1 MLVLVAVLVAGSL
14 AVLFAGSAVVPHGVR
29 STTST
34 TSHSGSPA
42 PNGDPERDPL
52 TWPFTRDSIWNLPI
66 GADAVYVPAHIQKA
80 TAAGM
85 TADVD
90 VLILTPS
97 APDTPVYYNGDAWDK
112 VPGRCD
118 VQGGVLFNAP
128 IPTDFVVPGN
138 GGGNPHGTTPNY
150 ATAILAADGHTLYQG
165 QPFARCSA
173 GGNATIMWSQDS
185 EDLYGTGFSGAHG
198 GSMLSSIGGTIRL
211 GELVSGGAIRHAM
224 KLNMDSVN
232 FYNGSGGYRW
242 PATTADSGYKDFYT
256 GSIPEVR
263 MGSLLALP
271 KATDVDNMGLETE
284 PAKILARAFQD
295 YGAYIADTAGWSVYG
310 IDTEYSPSGDV
321 LVEFQDDWGFPLWE
335 DSKDTPWARD
345 MDRIFGNLSVVDN
358 WDATT
363 WLTVSASNGALGVG
377 LGLPRVAWAPD
388 LGPIPPDII
397 PPVSIDTMTGTPGL
411 GGWYVSPVTVK
422 VKARDIGGSG
432 VNVTHVRTDG
442 GTWEDYTAPIVISG
456 DGSHSFESYATD
468 FAGNNETIH
477 SVRFTIDTVPPVSTA
492 RVDGALAPGG
502 YLSPVILTLTA
513 TDATSGVGSI
523 HYRIDDGALWT
534 YSTPFRIA
542 GAGNH
547 RLDYFATDQAGN
559 EEVLHTLLIPVS
571 GYGGAHPPPIV
582 VFDASGTAGANGWY
596 VSTVDV
602 SLTPSSSNG
611 STPSIA
617 YRVDD
622 GPWVEYSGSFQVPQG
637 RHLISYQASDS
648 DGFLGPVQSIPLDI
662 DFTPPKVVK
671 AAAIGDVVG
680 PDATVSWT
688 GTDHE
693 SGLAGYQVSVDGGP
707 YLPMGRATVLP
718 ESWSIGSHVV
728 TVRAWDVA
736 GNEGTQTI
744 AFRVE
749 TDGGS
754 SAAGLVSAR
763 APSVP
768 GSLSLALG
776 FLMVSISVLLLNRR
790 SMERGLRPWIRRVE
804 IRTRR
809 RLSRVCSRRSR

>member
-1 MLVLVAVLVAGSL
+1 VLVLVAVLVAGPL
-14 AVLFAGSAVVPHGVR
+14 AVLFAGSTVVGPQGDR
-29 STTST
+29 STGSVTSR
-34 TSHSGSPA
+34 SSSPA
-42 PNGDPERDPL
+42 PNGDPPRDPL

-66 GADAVYVPAHIQKA
+66 GADAVYVPAHIQQA

-118 VQGGVLFNAP
+118 VQGSVLFSAP

-150 ATAILAADGHTLYQG
+150 ATAILAANGHTLYQG

-173 GGNATIMWSQDS
+173 GGNATIMWSQS
-185 EDLYGTGFSGAHG
+185 TEDLYGTGFSGAHG

-211 GELVSGGAIRHAM
+211 GELAPGGAIRHAM

-242 PATTADSGYKDFYT
+242 PATTADSGYKGFYN
-256 GSIPEVR
+256 GSIPAVR

-271 KATDVDNMGLETE
+271 KATDVNNMSLETE

-321 LVEFQDDWGFPLWE
+321 LVEFQNDWGFPLWE

-358 WDATT
+358 WDLTT
-363 WLTVSASNGALGVG
+363 WLTVSASNGVLGTG
-377 LGLPRVAWAPD
+377 LGLPRVPWAPD
-388 LGPIPPDII
+388 LGPIPPDIT
-397 PPVSIDTMTGTPGL
+397 PPVSIDTLSGSPGL
-411 GGWYVSPVTVK
+411 EGWYVSPVKVK
-422 VKARDIGGSG
+422 VTASDIGGSG
-432 VNVTHVRTDG
+432 VNVTHVRWDG
-442 GTWEDYTAPIVISG
+442 GTWEDYTGPIHISG
-456 DGSHSFESYATD
+456 DGSHTFEYYATD

-477 SVRFTIDTVPPVSTA
+477 SVPFMIDTVRPVSTV
-492 RVDGALAPGG
+492 RVDGTPGPGG
-502 YLSPVILTLTA
+502 YLSPAIVTLTA

-523 HYRIDDGALWT
+523 RYRIDDGAFWT
-534 YSTPFRIA
+534 YSAPFRIA
-542 GAGNH
+542 GAGDH
-547 RLDYFATDQAGN
+547 RLEYFATDQAGN
-559 EEVLHTLLIPVS
+559 EEVLHTIVIPVS
-571 GYGGAHPPPIV
+571 GGWGHPPPIV
-582 VFDASGTAGANGWY
+582 LFHASGTPGENGWY
-596 VSTVDV
+596 ISTVDV

-622 GPWVEYSGSFQVPQG
+622 GPWVLYSGSFQVPQG
-637 RHLISYQASDS
+637 RHLISFQASDS
-648 DGFLGPVQSIPLDI
+648 DGFLGSMQSIPLDI

-707 YLPMGRATVLP
+707 YLPMGKATVLP

-809 RLSRVCSRRSR
+809 RLSGISSRRTR